1 MGWVIQVY
9 IPSINF
15 EVENMNLEVNL
26 IEVPLGGS
34 SELLLCWFLQHQHR
48 SCQYLHWNLYHKRRL
63 QEVCRRCNWSEHI
76 RTCSSS
82 INLDYG
88 IWTRSLD
95 SRIRDIFQNC
105 IIFNLYYIII
115 NLILFYWIGSEFT
128 MIILLLELPFR
139 KLVQECI

>member
-1 MGWVIQVY
+1 MGRVIQVH
-9 IPSINF
+9 IPSTNF
-15 EVENMNLEVNL
+15 EVENMNLEVNMM
-26 IEVPLGGS
+26 EVLLGGS

-48 SCQYLHWNLYHKRRL
+48 SCQHLHWSWFHKRIL

-76 RTCSSS
+76 RTCSRS

-95 SRIRDIFQNC
+95 PRTRGSFQNC

-115 NLILFYWIGSEFT
+115 NLILFYCIQWTLHALGFSSF
-128 MIILLLELPFR
+128 ILR
-139 KLVQECI
+139 CIFWN